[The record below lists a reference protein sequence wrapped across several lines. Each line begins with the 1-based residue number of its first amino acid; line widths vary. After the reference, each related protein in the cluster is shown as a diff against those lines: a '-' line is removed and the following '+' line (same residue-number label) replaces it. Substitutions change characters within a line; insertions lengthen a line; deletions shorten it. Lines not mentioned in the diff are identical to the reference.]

1 VPPGIPRP
9 PRPPRPAPPR
19 KKRRWRVKRW
29 VAIAIGLP
37 LLASL
42 GVTTYYYITFA
53 KLIDDRLHGE
63 RVRTI
68 PKVYARPFELRRG
81 QWLTEQEV
89 VDRLN
94 DLGYAERAKTEKAGE
109 FSRLDNLV
117 TLQPRGGDQA
127 GKTIKMTFRPLGPRT
142 PGPIGPDGKPVPTTT
157 IDKLEVV
164 GAKPLDVV
172 RLEQPLMSSLVTA
185 NREKQRRVS
194 LSLIPKMTVQ
204 AVLAIEDRRFYEHP
218 GIDPI
223 RIVGAII
230 TNIRGNKPYLVGGST
245 LTQQLVK
252 NFFLTP
258 EKSLKRKFQEQFL
271 AMVLETRASKDEI
284 LELYLNDV
292 YLGQRGSFGIHG
304 VSEAARLFFGKDV
317 TNLSLAESATI
328 AGVIQAPFTHSPFS
342 STTRARDRRN
352 VVLQAMADAGY
363 VSTAAAERAGRE
375 PVQVV
380 AHALDTEAPYFI
392 DLLGQ
397 ELSERY
403 AGLLASQEPVEI
415 FTTLDINQQRIAQDA
430 VRAGLVQIDEQLSR
444 RKIKTRAQVAL
455 IAIDPRTG
463 DILALVGGRSYNASQ
478 FNRALSAKRQ
488 PGSVFK
494 PFVYLAA
501 FEGAAAE
508 GRTDLT
514 PATVVNDE
522 KTTFTFED
530 KEWTPG
536 NYEEAYDGPIT
547 LRRALAHSRNVATVK
562 VAQMTGYDKIAN
574 LWKQLGS
581 STAPKPYPSIAL
593 GVFEATPFEVAT
605 AYTIFP
611 NYGELRPLRALT
623 RVVNG
628 GKDLR
633 LVTTPVKRVTRRDT
647 TFLVVNMMRSVIND
661 GTAAGARGMGFS
673 LDAAGKTGT
682 TNDLRDAWFVGYTP
696 ELLTAVWVGFDDNQ
710 PLGLS
715 GSVAALPIWTR
726 FMMGALAGRPS
737 TSFIAPDGITFLDI
751 DRDTGKLA
759 QPACPRLFS
768 EAFLIGAE
776 QTESCAIH
784 RF

>member
-1 VPPGIPRP
+1 VITPSRKPT
-9 PRPPRPAPPR
+9 APPR
-19 KKRRWRVKRW
+19 RKRRLTRW
-29 VAIAIGLP
+29 IALIAGIPLAVALAITG
-37 LLASL
+37 
-42 GVTTYYYITFA
+42 YYYVTFA
-53 KLIDDRLHGE
+53 RMIDERLRGE

-68 PKVYARPFELRRG
+68 PKVFARPFEIRRG
-81 QWLTEQEV
+81 QWLSTQQIG
-89 VDRLN
+89 DRLN
-94 DLGYAERAKTEKAGE
+94 DLGYAEHAKAEKPGE
-109 FSRLDNLV
+109 FARIDNLL
-117 TLQPRGGDQA
+117 TLLPRGGDQA
-127 GKTIKMTFRPLGPRT
+127 GRTIRITFRLLGPRD
-142 PGPIGPDGKPVPTTT
+142 PGPIGPDGKPVPTTVIEK
-157 IDKLEVV
+157 IDVV
-164 GAKPLDVV
+164 GRRPIDAVQ
-172 RLEQPLMSSLVTA
+172 LEQPLMTSLVTA
-185 NREKQRRVS
+185 NREKRRRVS
-194 LSLIPKMTVQ
+194 LSLIPRMMVQ

-245 LTQQLVK
+245 LTQQLIK

-258 EKSLKRKFQEQFL
+258 EKSLRRKFQEQFL

-304 VSEAARLFFGKDV
+304 VPEAARLFFGKDV
-317 TNLSLAESATI
+317 TNLSLAEAATI

-363 VSTAAAERAGRE
+363 VSTPAAERAGRE

-397 ELSERY
+397 VLAEQY
-403 AGLLASQEPVEI
+403 PGLLASTRPVEI
-415 FTTLDINQQRIAQDA
+415 YTTLDINQQRIAQDA
-430 VRAGLVQIDEQLSR
+430 VGAGLVQIDQQLSR
-444 RKIKTRAQVAL
+444 RRVKARAQVAL
-455 IAIDPRTG
+455 VAIDPRTG
-463 DILALVGGRSYNASQ
+463 DILALVGGRSYNQSQ
-478 FNRALSAKRQ
+478 FNRALAAKRQ

-494 PFVYLAA
+494 PFVYLSA
-501 FEGAAAE
+501 FENAAAE

-514 PATVVNDE
+514 PATIVDDE

-536 NYEEAYDGPIT
+536 NYEDEYDGSIT

-574 LWKQLGS
+574 LWKQFGS

-611 NYGELRPLRALT
+611 NYGELRPLRPLS
-623 RVVNG
+623 RIVNG
-628 GKDLR
+628 GNDVAV
-633 LVTTPVKRVTRRDT
+633 VTPPVKRITRRDA
-647 TFLVVNMMRSVIND
+647 TFLVTNMMRSVLNE
-661 GTAAGARGMGFS
+661 GTGATARNYGFT

-682 TNDLRDAWFVGYTP
+682 TNDLRDAWFVGFTP

-715 GSVAALPIWTR
+715 GAVAALPIWTR

-737 TSFIAPDGITFLDI
+737 TSFAVPDGITFVDI
-751 DRDTGKLA
+751 DRDTGKIA
-759 QPACPRLFS
+759 QPACPRIFA
-768 EAFLIGAE
+768 EAFLIG
-776 QTESCAIH
+776 TEPTEICTLH
-784 RF
+784 KF